1 MAAVSEKAVPVGGAM
16 TKAPGRSPANPLLPN
31 PRRKKVMRRVCRV
44 EMAPKPL
51 CVETEFGC
59 CPDFKTAAEGPF
71 QLGPIPFF
79 LPLHHLLCRWSSR
92 SLVGLALVRFK
103 AVWQRCKS
111 WPFYR

>member
-1 MAAVSEKAVPVGGAM
+1 MAVVSEKAVPVGGAK

-79 LPLHHLLCRWSSR
+79 FCFFTISSVAGRAALLLGWR
-92 SLVGLALVRFK
+92 
-103 AVWQRCKS
+103 
-111 WPFYR
+111 

>member
-1 MAAVSEKAVPVGGAM
+1 MAVVSEKAVPVGGAK

-79 LPLHHLLCRWSSR
+79 FASSPSPL
-92 SLVGLALVRFK
+92 SLVEPLSCWAGA
-103 AVWQRCKS
+103 S
-111 WPFYR
+111 TI